1 MPRTTCILRP
11 WPLLL
16 AIAVLLAA
24 IGAPAAGAGE
34 TPASRPSPDRR
45 VLIVASFHFTHQWSQ
60 DIIRAIR
67 HKLATDLNGCIIDY
81 LELNAVRN
89 SPDEIDERFQSFL
102 PGIKAGKYDCVI
114 AILDDA
120 IKLLRKHHEA
130 IPQTV
135 PLVVYSNH
143 GIVDQIRA
151 VHANSTGINGQ
162 IDLEKNVELGLLV
175 LPDSQEALIIV
186 DPADASADL
195 TRSIQQKTAAFTSC
209 RVRVVNGG
217 SFSYLE
223 LLAMT
228 RQLPAKSFVVLGF
241 YRDYSRDGY
250 GSMVDFARNFFAECP
265 RPCLVPTSLS
275 LTNGSLG
282 GSTSKGTNNGETLA
296 EMVLQTIKNGQ
307 ADKIRIAKEHT
318 NFVIDIAIA
327 KRFNVSIDDLPD
339 NVLLIN
345 KTYSLWETNKAEIIL
360 LTGIVLSLSALT
372 ACLIVISS
380 RSRRNAELSQLNR
393 QLSQAVADAQ
403 QAAQAKTMFL
413 ATMSHEIR
421 TPLNAVIGFSELLQH
436 DHIPPAQQ
444 KEYLQAINVAG
455 VSLLNL
461 INDILDLSKIESNQM
476 YFATARTDFR
486 ALCRDIALIFRHR
499 LDETGLALS
508 IRDAAD
514 FPWVYVDARRLRQ
527 ILLNLVGNAVKFTHR
542 GGIIIDCQFSPS
554 DDNRGTLIIKV
565 SDTGIGIPKDNQ
577 SKIFEPFVQDES
589 IRGTRAEENSTGLG
603 LPIVKRLI
611 ERMGGTLTLNSEK
624 DLGSCFTI
632 ELPNVA
638 FSRRQATDHDGD
650 ENQASNDKTGT
661 GTVTDTTKGN
671 PPPELSLLLV
681 DDVAMNLKVLAMMA
695 KRLGCQTHS
704 SSSGLKALTMLEE
717 GLRPD
722 IVLTDIWMP
731 GMDGFELARRIRAN
745 DDWSSIR
752 LIAISAGSMSDG
764 EAEQCLFDVFLQ
776 KPVTLAC
783 LRAALFR

>member
-1 MPRTTCILRP
+1 MPRTTRILRP

-24 IGAPAAGAGE
+24 IGTPAAGAGE
-34 TPASRPSPDRR
+34 TPAHDHRI
-45 VLIVASFHFTHQWSQ
+45 LIISSFHFSHQWSQ
-60 DIIRAIR
+60 DIVRAIR
-67 HKLATDLNGCIIDY
+67 HKLVTDMNGCIIDY

-89 SPDEIDERFQSFL
+89 SPAEIEERFRTYL
-102 PGIKAGKYDCVI
+102 PSIQTRKYDCVV

-120 IKLLRKHHEA
+120 IELLVKHHET
-130 IPQTV
+130 IPPSV

-151 VHANSTGINGQ
+151 VHPNSTGINGHV
-162 IDLEKNVELGLLV
+162 DLEKNIELGLLV
-175 LPDSQEALIIV
+175 LPDSQEVLVIV
-186 DPADASADL
+186 DPADASPEL
-195 TRSIQQKTAAFTSC
+195 TRTIQQKAASFTSC
-209 RVRVVNGG
+209 RIRIVNGG

-223 LLAMT
+223 LLAIT
-228 RQLPAKSFVVLGF
+228 RQLPTKSFVVLGF
-241 YRDYSRDGY
+241 YRDYRRDGH

-296 EMVLQTIKNGQ
+296 EMVLQTVKNNQ
-307 ADKIRIAKEHT
+307 ADKIRMAKEHT
-318 NFVIDIAIA
+318 NFVIDIAVA
-327 KRFNVSIDDLPD
+327 KRFNVGIDDLPD

-393 QLSQAVADAQ
+393 QLSQAVAEAQ
-403 QAAQAKTMFL
+403 QAAQAKTLFL

-444 KEYLQAINVAG
+444 KDYLQAINVAG

-461 INDILDLSKIESNQM
+461 INDILDLSKIESNHLH
-476 YFATARTDFR
+476 FATTRTDFP

-499 LDETGLALS
+499 LDEKCLALS
-508 IRDAAD
+508 IRAAAD

-542 GGIIIDCQFSPS
+542 GGITIDSQFFSS

-577 SKIFEPFVQDES
+577 SKIFEPFIQDES

-632 ELPNVA
+632 ELPGVA
-638 FSRRQATDHDGD
+638 YGRRQPNNHEGNGD
-650 ENQASNDKTGT
+650 TSEA
-661 GTVTDTTKGN
+661 DTTDADSTRAE
-671 PPPELSLLLV
+671 PSPELSLLLV

-704 SSSGLKALTMLEE
+704 ASSGLKALTMLEE

-764 EAEQCLFDVFLQ
+764 EAEQRLFDVFLQ

-783 LRAALFR
+783 LRAALFH